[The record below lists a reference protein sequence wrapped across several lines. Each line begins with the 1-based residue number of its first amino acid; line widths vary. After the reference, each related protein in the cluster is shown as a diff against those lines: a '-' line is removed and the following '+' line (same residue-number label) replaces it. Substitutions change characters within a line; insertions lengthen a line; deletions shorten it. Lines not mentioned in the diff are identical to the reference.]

1 MAVLLHTCIK
11 GYPRSSDLL
20 AEYGH
25 HVRSLKGP
33 RFWPVQCVLAWLL
46 PAGLHI
52 FQFTAFGPDGRHMGT
67 EVGILT
73 SVAAQRVLL
82 A

>member
-1 MAVLLHTCIK
+1 MLLHACIK
-11 GYPRSSDLL
+11 GYPRSSDSL

-25 HVRSLKGP
+25 CVHSLKGP
-33 RFWPVQCVLAWLL
+33 SFWPVQCVLAWLL
-46 PAGLHI
+46 PSGLYT
-52 FQFTAFGPDGRHMGT
+52 FQFTAFGSGGSHMGT
-67 EVGILT
+67 DVGILT